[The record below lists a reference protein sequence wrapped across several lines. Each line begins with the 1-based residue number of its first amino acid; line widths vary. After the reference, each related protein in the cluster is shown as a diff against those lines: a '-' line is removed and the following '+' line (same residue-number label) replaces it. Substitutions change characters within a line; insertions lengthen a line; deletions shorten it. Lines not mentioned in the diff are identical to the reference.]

1 MNFENQQVYTSATSN
16 MNSFGST
23 AHNSYPVDQQADSS
37 FANLQPMQIPV
48 QVPPMGNPQFPQF
61 ATFDPNMQNQPDFQ
75 VTQQPQLYPQLI
87 PFIPMDGFNQP
98 MPMAPAVFPY
108 PQQFPLPMPY
118 SGVTPTPPA
127 PMGIPMYFPAMSPAP
142 PFQPVEVPANMQV
155 FETVHGQV
163 FPVMKQEE
171 VNAFSNASSESGL
184 TSNTPPPQKETLHEV
199 KQLPNA
205 KRSPPGFEKPKAK
218 PTRKQPERS
227 ETINY
232 ARAAKARLTPTF
244 KQNVRPTRVDKISQP
259 KRETA
264 PPKQLKLES
273 RSHSTGSNQ
282 NRRPKKKFGFRSKQN
297 MIDKVYESISR
308 KYENLGILASSD
320 EVLRGDDTIRLHVKK
335 FKALKRIQEALEAV
349 EREPSIRI
357 SKVSVPLS
365 MKNQFQKK
373 GFLVYTQLADVSMV
387 AAAKRIFQQFEEFR
401 KCEVARQT
409 TDNSARTSEPKVTIV
424 EDKITKEK
432 KATGFNVGEAMKTL
446 EGESADPFCGSLEVC
461 GLSNEIDT
469 GSPELAPFSKA
480 LFEDEDDCGMGA
492 LDLTA
497 LPMCPKISI
506 GEAGQ

>member
-1 MNFENQQVYTSATSN
+1 MNFENQQVYTSATSD

-37 FANLQPMQIPV
+37 FANMQPMQIPV

-61 ATFDPNMQNQPDFQ
+61 APFDPNMQNQPDFQ

-87 PFIPMDGFNQP
+87 PLIPMEGFN
-98 MPMAPAVFPY
+98 PMAPAVYPY

-118 SGVTPTPPA
+118 SGVTPTPT

-155 FETVHGQV
+155 YEAVHGQV
-163 FPVMKQEE
+163 FPVMKTEE
-171 VNAFSNASSESGL
+171 ASFSNASSESGL
-184 TSNTPPPQKETLHEV
+184 TSNTPPPPRETPPV
-199 KQLPNA
+199 VRQLPSA
-205 KRSPPGFEKPKAK
+205 KRSPPGFEKPKAQ
-218 PTRKQPERS
+218 PTRKQPEKQ
-227 ETINY
+227 EPINY
-232 ARAAKARLTPTF
+232 ARIAAKKT
-244 KQNVRPTRVDKISQP
+244 RPPSTVKSNLRSTRVDKISQP

-264 PPKQLKLES
+264 PPKLKLES
-273 RSHSTGSNQ
+273 RSLSTGSNQ
-282 NRRPKKKFGFRSKQN
+282 GRRPKKKFGFRSKQN

-308 KYENLGILASSD
+308 KYEDLGILASAD

-349 EREPSIRI
+349 EREPSVRI
-357 SKVSVPLS
+357 AKVSVPLS

-387 AAAKRIFQQFEEFR
+387 ATAKRIFQQFEEFR

-409 TDNSARTSEPKVTIV
+409 TDNSARSELPMKIV
-424 EDKITKEK
+424 EDKPTSMRK
-432 KATGFNVGEAMKTL
+432 KANGFQILKPL
-446 EGESADPFCGSLEVC
+446 EGESDPFCGSLEVC
-461 GLSNEIDT
+461 GLSNEEMNT
-469 GSPELAPFSKA
+469 GSPELYPVSKA
-480 LFEDEDDCGMGA
+480 LFEDDDECGLGA

>member
-48 QVPPMGNPQFPQF
+48 QVPPMGNPQFPQL
-61 ATFDPNMQNQPDFQ
+61 AAFDPNMQHQPDFQ

-87 PFIPMDGFNQP
+87 PLIPMEGFNQ
-98 MPMAPAVFPY
+98 MPMAPAVYPY

-118 SGVTPTPPA
+118 SGVTPTPT

-155 FETVHGQV
+155 YEAVHGQV
-163 FPVMKQEE
+163 FPVMKTEE
-171 VNAFSNASSESGL
+171 ASFSNASSESGL
-184 TSNTPPPQKETLHEV
+184 TSNTPPPPRETPPV
-199 KQLPNA
+199 VRQLPSA
-205 KRSPPGFEKPKAK
+205 KRSPPGFEKPKAQ
-218 PTRKQPERS
+218 PTRKQPEKQ
-227 ETINY
+227 ELINY
-232 ARAAKARLTPTF
+232 ARIAAKKT
-244 KQNVRPTRVDKISQP
+244 RPPSTVKSNLRSTRVDKISQP

-264 PPKQLKLES
+264 PPKLKLES
-273 RSHSTGSNQ
+273 RSLSTGSNQ
-282 NRRPKKKFGFRSKQN
+282 GRRPKKKFGFRSKQN

-308 KYENLGILASSD
+308 KYEALGILASAD

-349 EREPSIRI
+349 EREPSVRI
-357 SKVSVPLS
+357 AKVSVPLS

-387 AAAKRIFQQFEEFR
+387 ATAKRIFQQFEEFR

-409 TDNSARTSEPKVTIV
+409 TDNSARSELPMKIV
-424 EDKITKEK
+424 EDKPTSMRK
-432 KATGFNVGEAMKTL
+432 KANGFQILKPL
-446 EGESADPFCGSLEVC
+446 EGESDPFCGSLEVC
-461 GLSNEIDT
+461 GLSNEEMNT
-469 GSPELAPFSKA
+469 GSPELYPVSKA
-480 LFEDEDDCGMGA
+480 LFEDDDECGLGA

>member
-37 FANLQPMQIPV
+37 YANLQPMQVPV

-61 ATFDPNMQNQPDFQ
+61 AFDPNMQNQPDFQ

-98 MPMAPAVFPY
+98 MPMAPAVYPY

-118 SGVTPTPPA
+118 SGVTPTPPT
-127 PMGIPMYFPAMSPAP
+127 PMGIPVYFPAMSPAP
-142 PFQPVEVPANMQV
+142 PFQPVEVPVNMQV

-171 VNAFSNASSESGL
+171 ATAFSNASSESGL

-205 KRSPPGFEKPKAK
+205 KRSPPGFKKPKAQ

-232 ARAAKARLTPTF
+232 ARAAKARLPPTF
-244 KQNVRPTRVDKISQP
+244 KQNMRPTRVDKISQP

-264 PPKQLKLES
+264 PPKQLKLEN
-273 RSHSTGSNQ
+273 RSLSTGSNQ

-387 AAAKRIFQQFEEFR
+387 ATAKRIFQQFEEFR

-409 TDNSARTSEPKVTIV
+409 TDNSARSELPMKIV
-424 EDKITKEK
+424 EDKPTSMRK
-432 KATGFNVGEAMKTL
+432 KANGFQILKPL
-446 EGESADPFCGSLEVC
+446 EGESDPFCGSLEVC
-461 GLSNEIDT
+461 GLSNEEMNT
-469 GSPELAPFSKA
+469 GSPELYPVSKA
-480 LFEDEDDCGMGA
+480 LFEDDDECGLGA

>member
-1 MNFENQQVYTSATSN
+1 
-16 MNSFGST
+16 
-23 AHNSYPVDQQADSS
+23 
-37 FANLQPMQIPV
+37 
-48 QVPPMGNPQFPQF
+48 
-61 ATFDPNMQNQPDFQ
+61 
-75 VTQQPQLYPQLI
+75 
-87 PFIPMDGFNQP
+87 
-98 MPMAPAVFPY
+98 
-108 PQQFPLPMPY
+108 
-118 SGVTPTPPA
+118 
-127 PMGIPMYFPAMSPAP
+127 MGIPMYFPAMSPAP

-155 FETVHGQV
+155 YEAVHGQV
-163 FPVMKQEE
+163 FPVMKTEE
-171 VNAFSNASSESGL
+171 ASFSNASSESGL
-184 TSNTPPPQKETLHEV
+184 TSNTPPPPRETPPV
-199 KQLPNA
+199 VRQLPNA
-205 KRSPPGFEKPKAK
+205 KRSPPGFEKPKAQ

-232 ARAAKARLTPTF
+232 AQAAKARLPPTF

-259 KRETA
+259 RRETA
-264 PPKQLKLES
+264 PPKQPKLEH
-273 RSHSTGSNQ
+273 RSLSTGSNQ

-387 AAAKRIFQQFEEFR
+387 ATAKRIFQQFEEFR

-409 TDNSARTSEPKVTIV
+409 TENSARSELPMKIV
-424 EDKITKEK
+424 EDKPTPMRK
-432 KATGFNVGEAMKTL
+432 KANGFQFLKPL
-446 EGESADPFCGSLEVC
+446 EGESDPFCGSLEVC
-461 GLSNEIDT
+461 GLSNEEMNT
-469 GSPELAPFSKA
+469 GSPELYPVSKA
-480 LFEDEDDCGMGA
+480 LFEDDDECGLGA